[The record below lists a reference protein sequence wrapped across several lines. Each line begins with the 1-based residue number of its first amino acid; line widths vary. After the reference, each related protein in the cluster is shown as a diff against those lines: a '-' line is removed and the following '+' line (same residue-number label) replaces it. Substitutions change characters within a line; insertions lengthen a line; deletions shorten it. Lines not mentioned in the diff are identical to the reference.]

1 MTKRGTRELSTA
13 DLVLLSLLAER
24 AMHGYEANAELQRR
38 KVGDWAGLSR
48 PQIYYS
54 LAKLVELGLVKAV
67 REKKTSEGPDRQV
80 YTANARGI
88 EALRRA
94 LEREEWCV
102 QRERPAFLAWMA
114 LSWQASGKT
123 FRQQM
128 ERRRKFLKH
137 EIAREKS
144 TLRDILKEVGH
155 RHHEAVWMVQLI
167 ISGFENELKWLARVG
182 REVKK
187 RAPAIKAY

>member
-1 MTKRGTRELSTA
+1 
-13 DLVLLSLLAER
+13 
-24 AMHGYEANAELQRR
+24 
-38 KVGDWAGLSR
+38 
-48 PQIYYS
+48 
-54 LAKLVELGLVKAV
+54 
-67 REKKTSEGPDRQV
+67 V

-88 EALRRA
+88 EALRGA

-123 FRQQM
+123 FRQQI

-187 RAPAIKAY
+187 RAPAIKA